1 MGKKAVLIGCNYPG
15 TKAELKG
22 CINDVKRMHRCLIDR
37 FEFREQDITLLIDTD
52 SDYDQPNGANI
63 RRAISRLIGS
73 AQPGDSLFLHYSG
86 HGTRLPVPNG
96 DDDDT
101 GYDECIV
108 PCDMNLITDDDF
120 REFVNKVPKDCR
132 ITIVSDSC
140 HSGGLIDDAKEQ
152 IGESTKS
159 SGHHSSTGFSISGFL
174 KTKVEDAFETRGIYI
189 PHRGRRD
196 GEHEEAEESE
206 GIKNRSLPLS
216 TLIDILKQKTG
227 NDDIDS
233 GKVRPALFNL
243 FGEDTSPTFK
253 NFMRSLLSQL
263 HENSSG
269 GLMSMVGGL
278 AQEFIAQKLDSGT
291 DDSPEM
297 NKKNGLPDTGIL
309 ISGCQTNQTSADA
322 TPPGKPLEAYGAL
335 SDAIERILKETDG
348 EISNRDLVKK
358 ARKMLSR
365 EGFSQRPGL
374 YCCDDHVDAPF
385 IC

>member
-1 MGKKAVLIGCNYPG
+1 M
-15 TKAELKG
+15 
-22 CINDVKRMHRCLIDR
+22 
-37 FEFREQDITLLIDTD
+37 
-52 SDYDQPNGANI
+52 
-63 RRAISRLIGS
+63 
-73 AQPGDSLFLHYSG
+73 
-86 HGTRLPVPNG
+86 
-96 DDDDT
+96 
-101 GYDECIV
+101 
-108 PCDMNLITDDDF
+108 
-120 REFVNKVPKDCR
+120 NKVPKDCR

-174 KTKVEDAFETRGIYI
+174 KTKVEDAFETRGIHI

-196 GEHEEAEESE
+196 GEHEEGEAEAEESE

-227 NDDIDS
+227 NDDIDA
-233 GKVRPALFNL
+233 GKVRPALFDL

-253 NFMRSLLSQL
+253 NFMKSLLSQL

-269 GLMSMVGGL
+269 GLMSMVGSL

-335 SDAIERILKETDG
+335 SDAIQRILKQTDG

-385 IC
+385 IY